1 MPVPPLLA
9 RPPYN
14 RRDVPREYQQGWWGT
29 ELGNIQRAIPTFAI
43 LRLTN
48 GTYTPVATDRT
59 ILCDCTGSGV
69 TIVLQDPA
77 RQQGLE
83 LIIKKVA
90 GTNAVSIIG
99 TIDSTVNPSLTSPFE
114 SMTIQSDG
122 QQWLKLAST

>member
-1 MPVPPLLA
+1 
-9 RPPYN
+9 
-14 RRDVPREYQQGWWGT
+14 
-29 ELGNIQRAIPTFAI
+29 
-43 LRLTN
+43 
-48 GTYTPVATDRT
+48 
-59 ILCDCTGSGV
+59 V